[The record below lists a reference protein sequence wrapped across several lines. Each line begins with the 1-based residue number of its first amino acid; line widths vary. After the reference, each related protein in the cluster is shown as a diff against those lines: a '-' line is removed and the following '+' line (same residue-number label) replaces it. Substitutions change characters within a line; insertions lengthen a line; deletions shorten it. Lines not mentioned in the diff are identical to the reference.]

1 MENFKIPL
9 VNFKIREGDVVLED
23 GCSFDEGKWIEKTT
37 DDFFKGKRVVL
48 FSLPGAFTPTCTS
61 TQLPGFDDN
70 YDKIKSLGVDEIYC
84 CSVNDTFVIPD
95 TKYINFLLASLPKKC
110 SYFDLYLPFKSINF
124 VFSFKV
130 SPLKL

>member
-1 MENFKIPL
+1 MENFKIPQ

-37 DDFFKGKRVVL
+37 DDFFKGKRIVL

-70 YDKIKSLGVDEIYC
+70 Y
-84 CSVNDTFVIPD
+84 
-95 TKYINFLLASLPKKC
+95 
-110 SYFDLYLPFKSINF
+110 
-124 VFSFKV
+124 
-130 SPLKL
+130 